1 MTYQALYRVFRP
13 QRFADVVGQEH
24 VTKTLQ
30 SALLQNKIS
39 HAYLFSGPRG
49 TGKTS
54 AAKILAKAVNCE
66 KAPAAEPCNECSSC
80 VGITNGSIPD
90 VLEIDAA
97 SNNGVDEI
105 RDIREKVKFAPTSVR
120 YKVYIVD
127 EVHMLSIGAF
137 NALLKTLEEPPKHV
151 IFILATTEPHKI
163 PPTIISRCQRFDFRR
178 IQPHSIVSRLK
189 QVVDAQH
196 VKASDE
202 ALLAIAR
209 AADGGMRDALS
220 LLDQA
225 ISFSEEEVLLEDVL
239 AMTGAVSSF
248 MLASLV
254 QAVHEKDV
262 AKSLQLLEQFM
273 NQGKDPNRLIED
285 LIFYYRDLLLY
296 KTAPHLEGEIRGV
309 VVDREFQQ
317 LAQSVSVPVIYETIE
332 TLNKSQQEMKWTNH
346 PRIFLEVALVK
357 LCHQEQRHTLSMS
370 EEFHSLVKKVEH
382 LEAEL
387 QRLKEQGISVA
398 PKEPLSTATKK
409 TAKPSRTSGYK
420 TPVGRIYEILKQATH
435 QDLSLIK
442 SQWAEM
448 LNILKKQNKVSHA
461 ALLHESEPVAAS
473 PHAFVLKFKYE
484 IHCKMAADN
493 TNGVKENLESILF
506 DLTHRRFEMVAVPD
520 EEWGK
525 IREEFIR
532 EKGVQREKEPEQE
545 DALIAEA
552 KRLFGEQLIEIKE

>member
-13 QRFADVVGQEH
+13 QRFADLVGQEH

-66 KAPAAEPCNECSSC
+66 NAPTMEPCNECPAC
-80 VGITNGSIPD
+80 IGITNGSIPD

-105 RDIREKVKFAPTSVR
+105 RDIRDKVKFAPTSVR
-120 YKVYIVD
+120 YKVYIID

-178 IQPHSIVSRLK
+178 IQPHSIVSRLR
-189 QVVDAQH
+189 QVVDQQNI
-196 VKASDE
+196 KASDE
-202 ALLAIAR
+202 ALFAIAR

-239 AMTGAVSSF
+239 AMTGAVSPF
-248 MLASLV
+248 TLAGLV
-254 QAVHEKDV
+254 QAIYEKNI
-262 AKSLQLLEQFM
+262 AKVLQSLEEFM

-296 KTAPHLEGEIRGV
+296 KTAPHLEGIIKGMGM
-309 VVDREFQQ
+309 DHEFQQ
-317 LAQSVSVPVIYETIE
+317 LAQSIPLPTIYETIE
-332 TLNKSQQEMKWTNH
+332 ILNKSQLEMKWTNH

-357 LCHQEQRHTLSMS
+357 LCHQEDRHTFSMS
-370 EEFHSLVKKVEH
+370 EEIQSLIKKVEN

-387 QRLKEQGISVA
+387 SRLKEQGISV
-398 PKEPLSTATKK
+398 
-409 TAKPSRTSGYK
+409 TAKEGSSVQAKKPAKSTRTSGYK
-420 TPVGRIYEILKQATH
+420 VPVGRIHEILKQATH

-442 SQWAEM
+442 GHWGEM
-448 LNILKKQNKVSHA
+448 LDILKKQNKVSHA
-461 ALLHESEPVAAS
+461 ALLQESEPVAAS
-473 PHAFVLKFKYE
+473 PNAFVLKFKYE

-493 TNGVKENLESILF
+493 TNHVKDNVESILF
-506 DLTHRRFEMVAVPD
+506 DLTNKRFEMVAVPD

-532 EKGVQREKEPEQE
+532 EKGTQREKEE
-545 DALIAEA
+545 DPLIAEA
-552 KRLFGEQLIEIKE
+552 KRLFGEALIEIKE

>member
-66 KAPAAEPCNECSSC
+66 KAPTPEPCNECPSC
-80 VGITNGSIPD
+80 IGITNGLIPD

-178 IQPHSIVSRLK
+178 IQPHSIVSRLR
-189 QVVDAQH
+189 QVLDAQH

-225 ISFSEEEVLLEDVL
+225 ISFSNEEVLLEDVL
-239 AMTGAVSSF
+239 AMTGAISSF
-248 MLASLV
+248 MLATIV
-254 QAVHEKDV
+254 QAIHEKDV
-262 AKSLQLLEQFM
+262 AKALQLLEQFM

-285 LIFYYRDLLLY
+285 LIFYYRDLLIY
-296 KTAPHLEGEIRGV
+296 KTAPHLERGI
-309 VVDREFQQ
+309 DGRGDPSFQQ
-317 LAQSVSVPVIYETIE
+317 LAQAVSVSTIYEAIE
-332 TLNKSQQEMKWTNH
+332 TLSKSQQEMKWTNH
-346 PRIFLEVALVK
+346 PRVFLEVALVK
-357 LCHQEQRHTLSMS
+357 LCHQEQ
-370 EEFHSLVKKVEH
+370 HSLSTSEQFNSLIKKVEH

-387 QRLKEQGISVA
+387 QHLKEQGVSA
-398 PKEPLSTATKK
+398 TAKEPLSAPTKK
-409 TAKPSRTSGYK
+409 GTKPARTNSYK
-420 TPVGRIYEILKQATH
+420 TPVGRIYEVLKQATH

-442 SQWAEM
+442 SHWGEM
-448 LNILKKQNKVSHA
+448 LDILKKQNKVSHA
-461 ALLHESEPVAAS
+461 ALLQETEPVAAS

-532 EKGVQREKEPEQE
+532 EKGIHREKEQEQE
-545 DALIAEA
+545 DSLIAEA
-552 KRLFGEQLIEIKE
+552 KRLFGEQLIEIE

>member
-13 QRFADVVGQEH
+13 QQFADVVGQEH

-66 KAPAAEPCNECSSC
+66 KAPTTEPCNQCPAC

-137 NALLKTLEEPPKHV
+137 NALLKTLEEPPRHV

-178 IQPHSIVSRLK
+178 IQPHSIVLRLR
-189 QVVDAQH
+189 QVLDAQH
-196 VKASDE
+196 IKASDE
-202 ALLAIAR
+202 ALFAIAR

-239 AMTGAVSSF
+239 AMTGAISSV
-248 MLASLV
+248 MLARLV
-254 QAVHEKDV
+254 EAIHERDV
-262 AKSLQLLEQFM
+262 AKALQSLEEFM

-296 KTAPHLEGEIRGV
+296 KTAPQLEGVIRGIA
-309 VVDREFQQ
+309 VDQEFQK
-317 LAQSVSVPVIYETIE
+317 LAESIPVPTIYETIE
-332 TLNKSQQEMKWTNH
+332 ILNKSQQEMKWTNH
-346 PRIFLEVALVK
+346 PRIFLEVALVR
-357 LCHQEQRHTLSMS
+357 LCHQEQRSTPVMS
-370 EEFHSLVKKVEH
+370 EEVRSLMKKMEN

-387 QRLKEQGISVA
+387 QQLKGQGISVA
-398 PKEPLSTATKK
+398 VKDSLSTHAKK
-409 TAKPSRTSGYK
+409 SAKSIRTSGYK
-420 TPVGRIYEILKQATH
+420 TPVGRIHEILSQATH

-442 SQWAEM
+442 NHWAEM
-448 LNILKKQNKVSHA
+448 LDILKKQNKVSHA
-461 ALLHESEPVAAS
+461 ALLYESEPVAAS
-473 PHAFVLKFKYE
+473 PQAFVLKFKYE

-493 TNGVKENLESILF
+493 TNQVKENLESILF
-506 DLTHRRFEMVAVPD
+506 DLTNRRFEMVAVPE
-520 EEWGK
+520 EEWST

-532 EKGVQREKEPEQE
+532 EKGMQREKEPKQE
-545 DALIAEA
+545 DPLIAEA
-552 KRLFGEQLIEIKE
+552 KRLFGENLIEIKE

>member
-66 KAPAAEPCNECSSC
+66 HAPTSEPCNTCSAC
-80 VGITNGSIPD
+80 IGITNGSIPD

-178 IQPHSIVSRLK
+178 IQLPSIVSRLR
-189 QVVDAQH
+189 QVLDAQQ

-225 ISFSEEEVLLEDVL
+225 ISFSNEEVMLEDVL
-239 AMTGAVSSF
+239 TMTGAVSSS
-248 MLASLV
+248 MLATVV
-254 QAVHEKDV
+254 QAIHEKDV
-262 AKSLQLLEQFM
+262 AKALQLVEQFM
-273 NQGKDPNRLIED
+273 NQGKDPNRLLED
-285 LIFYYRDLLLY
+285 LIFYYRDLLIY
-296 KTAPHLEGEIRGV
+296 KTAPHLQKGGV
-309 VVDREFQQ
+309 AIDPVFQQ
-317 LAQSVSVPVIYETIE
+317 LAQFVSVPAIYETIE

-346 PRIFLEVALVK
+346 SRIFLEVALVK
-357 LCHQEQRHTLSMS
+357 LCQQEQASSNS
-370 EEFHSLVKKVEH
+370 ELLIKKIEK
-382 LEAEL
+382 LETEL
-387 QRLKEQGISVA
+387 QRLKEQGIPITEKEHA
-398 PKEPLSTATKK
+398 PAPAKK
-409 TAKPSRTSGYK
+409 TAKPSRTNAYK

-435 QDLSLIK
+435 QDLALIK
-442 SQWAEM
+442 SHWGG
-448 LNILKKQNKVSHA
+448 ILDTLKQQNKVSHA
-461 ALLHESEPVAAS
+461 ALLQETEPVAAS
-473 PHAFVLKFKYE
+473 PQAFVLKFKYE

-532 EKGVQREKEPEQE
+532 EKGVHREKEQEEE
-545 DALIAEA
+545 DALITEA
-552 KRLFGEQLIEIKE
+552 KRLFGEQLLEIKE